1 MIEIIDDF
9 LTPTYF
15 KQARDMVESPQF
27 PWNFNNR
34 LSNTD
39 EDELGGIGFQCTL
52 IENTRKKDCYEQ
64 VFLSPALMQIQ
75 DQVGKDDIFRA
86 RLDMTMYN
94 PENYRH
100 PLHVDY
106 LGDENAMSSILYLN
120 ESDGNTI
127 IADEEVE
134 LKPNRLIIF
143 ESKIK
148 HTGHS
153 PSKHK
158 QRVLL
163 NAVFV

>member
-15 KQARDMVESPQF
+15 KQARDMVESHQF
-27 PWNFNNR
+27 PWSFNNK

-39 EDELGGIGFQCTL
+39 VDELGGIGFQCSL
-52 IENTRKKDCYEQ
+52 IENTRRMDCYEQ
-64 VFLSPALMQIQ
+64 VFLSPALFQIQ
-75 DQVGKDDIFRA
+75 DKVGKGNIDKA
-86 RLDMTMYN
+86 RLDMTIYN

-106 LGDENAMSSILYLN
+106 LGDEEAISSILYLN

-127 IADEEVE
+127 IGDEEVE
-134 LKPNRLIIF
+134 HKSNRLILF
-143 ESKIK
+143 DSKIK